1 MQGCFKQDRIH
12 QKWQQDFHL
21 LGTRCITL
29 RWLQDLYSC
38 SSCLVLTYSACDV
51 TKLINCYLYVRFW
64 HDIIGL
70 RFILLWLFRHSVYIV
85 NYNLIKY
92 NDFFYSEPF
101 LNKLMWIQMKFGNGR
116 STDWLENMINV
127 QDFQHL
133 WLWLNSSIR
142 LQNRSGRK
150 LAEEKR
156 KIVNSLPAYFFILIN
171 NNVNYILF
179 WIENA

>member
-1 MQGCFKQDRIH
+1 MNH
-12 QKWQQDFHL
+12 
-21 LGTRCITL
+21 
-29 RWLQDLYSC
+29 Y
-38 SSCLVLTYSACDV
+38 
-51 TKLINCYLYVRFW
+51 
-64 HDIIGL
+64 
-70 RFILLWLFRHSVYIV
+70 
-85 NYNLIKY
+85 LIKY
-92 NDFFYSEPF
+92 NDCFYSEPF

-171 NNVNYILF
+171 NNINYILF
-179 WIENA
+179 YTLITFIYFSYFSGSLYAGNHRKSENVWKGMRFGVCFPGRIKRTS